1 MKSIYAK
8 FIINILVIISLLSC
22 QYQEKMIEP
31 ATDMNNTTNY
41 YDVLEVQYRSLALL
55 LELSVE
61 HLQEQWQD
69 VKF

>member
-8 FIINILVIISLLSC
+8 FIINILVITSLLSC

-41 YDVLEVQYRSLALL
+41 YDVLEVQYRSLALF
-55 LELSVE
+55 LE
-61 HLQEQWQD
+61 Q
-69 VKF
+69 